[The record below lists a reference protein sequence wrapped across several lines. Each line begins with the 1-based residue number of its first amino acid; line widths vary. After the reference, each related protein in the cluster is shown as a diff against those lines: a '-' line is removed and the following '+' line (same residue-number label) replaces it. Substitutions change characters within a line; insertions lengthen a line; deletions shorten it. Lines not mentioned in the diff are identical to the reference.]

1 MGSRCERTY
10 MRNKHTIKNL
20 FVVACII
27 SSLFVSSISAFAV
40 ESGDN
45 SAMRLSKVQGTVA
58 VLDKDNKPKK
68 ATENMKLINENKI
81 VTNIGSYAWGN
92 LDSNKLVKLD
102 ALSKVKITKDEKN
115 LTVDVSVGKVFVDV
129 SKDLE
134 KDESLIIRTQN
145 VTTSIK
151 GKKASAEISI
161 KEGNTTIVGLDGKL
175 DCVVT
180 DVTTGQV
187 KQVTISSGKKVDIQ
201 QNDSELSIVTK
212 SVTKND
218 ISGFSMLQIA
228 QDSALKKRIVQSSG
242 SNIGKITEKEAVN
255 SLSKDM
261 DRQEKE
267 LAAMAKEAGM
277 DSQSVINAMMGADVS
292 SKNLGRLAASTQNPS
307 SDTTPSTSDGAT
319 SNGTAA
325 DSEQK
330 HTHNYT
336 LTSSTPASCT
346 NEGSNTYSCNGCGA
360 VNTET
365 IPKIA
370 HDYEEIIIAQPT
382 CIAEGSREFRCRA
395 CGYSITE
402 TLNIIEHSY
411 NGVVETR
418 EDVDNPYNCQD
429 YYIVESKYCTMC
441 ESYIEQPRQ
450 QEYPEHS
457 MDGGTEI
464 SPATCTEPKRVKYQ
478 CTRVLDGGRQ
488 CSYCEEYFEG
498 PLLEHT
504 YEKGYDDSSE
514 ICYRFICNT
523 CEGYG
528 EGIPHTLGDTSGLP
542 STECGDQ
549 YIKCAESGCNMYA
562 KYSWNAES
570 ELYVFTGSW
579 ENRP

>member
-1 MGSRCERTY
+1 MGNRCERTY
-10 MRNKHTIKNL
+10 MRNKQIIKNL

-45 SAMRLSKVQGTVA
+45 SAMTLSKVQGTVA

-68 ATENMKLINENKI
+68 ATDNMNLLSGNKI
-81 VTNIGSYAWGN
+81 VTNIGSYAWVN

-102 ALSKVKITKDEKN
+102 ALSKVKIIKDEKN
-115 LTVDVSVGKVFVDV
+115 LTVDVRAGKAFVDV
-129 SKDLE
+129 SKNLE
-134 KDESLIIRTQN
+134 KGESLIIRTPN

-175 DCVVT
+175 DCVII
-180 DVTTGQV
+180 DVTTGQL

-292 SKNLGRLAASTQNPS
+292 SKNLERIAASTQNPS
-307 SDTTPSTSDGAT
+307 SDTNPSSSDGST

-325 DSEQK
+325 DAEQK
-330 HTHNYT
+330 HTHNYI

-360 VNTET
+360 VKTET

-370 HDYEEIIIAQPT
+370 HDYEEIIIDSPT

-402 TLNIIEHSY
+402 TLNTIEHSY

-441 ESYIEQPRQ
+441 GNYIDQPRQ
-450 QEYPEHS
+450 DKYPEHS
-457 MDGGTEI
+457 VEVVEEI
-464 SPATCTEPKRVKYQ
+464 PATCTEPKMVKYQ
-478 CTRVLDGGRQ
+478 CTRVLDGGSRQ
-488 CSYCEEYFEG
+488 CTYSEEYFEG

-504 YEKGYDDSSE
+504 YEKVYDDSSE
-514 ICYRFICNT
+514 ICYRFICNR
-523 CEGYG
+523 CGGHG
-528 EGIPHTLGDTSGLP
+528 EGISHTLGDASGLP
-542 STECGDQ
+542 ATDSGDK

-562 KYSWNAES
+562 KYSWNTES
-570 ELYVFTGSW
+570 NQYVFTGSW
-579 ENRP
+579 ENYP